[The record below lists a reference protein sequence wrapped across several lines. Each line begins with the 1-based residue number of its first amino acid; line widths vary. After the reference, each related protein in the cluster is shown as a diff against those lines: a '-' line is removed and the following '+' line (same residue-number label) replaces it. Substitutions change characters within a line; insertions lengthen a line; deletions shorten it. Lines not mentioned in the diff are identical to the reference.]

1 MHPRVY
7 IETSIPSF
15 YHEMMKT
22 DPAIDQIR
30 KTRREI
36 SQKYGHDTRALIAHY
51 RSLETKYADR
61 IVKES
66 VAEYSTK

>member
-1 MHPRVY
+1 
-7 IETSIPSF
+7 
-15 YHEMMKT
+15 MKK
-22 DPAIDQIR
+22 DPVIDKIR
-30 KTRREI
+30 KTRHDI

-66 VAEYSTK
+66 SAEYSTKQRTGPTTS